1 MQLATLMDHL
11 CWKLRILININN
23 LTAEIQ
29 KVKRI
34 ENEIALN
41 KSKKTNTLTKI
52 MAYNNIISIT
62 QMVHTKHTLD
72 TEAGKLHVQN
82 YPEKWSD
89 FSLSFL
95 IFLLYF
101 IFSFFFL

>member
-1 MQLATLMDHL
+1 MDHL
-11 CWKLRILININN
+11 CWKLRILININ

-29 KVKRI
+29 KVKRT

-62 QMVHTKHTLD
+62 
-72 TEAGKLHVQN
+72 
-82 YPEKWSD
+82 
-89 FSLSFL
+89 
-95 IFLLYF
+95 
-101 IFSFFFL
+101 

>member
-1 MQLATLMDHL
+1 MDHL
-11 CWKLRILININN
+11 CWKLLILININH

-29 KVKRI
+29 KVKRM

-62 QMVHTKHTLD
+62 
-72 TEAGKLHVQN
+72 
-82 YPEKWSD
+82 
-89 FSLSFL
+89 
-95 IFLLYF
+95 
-101 IFSFFFL
+101 